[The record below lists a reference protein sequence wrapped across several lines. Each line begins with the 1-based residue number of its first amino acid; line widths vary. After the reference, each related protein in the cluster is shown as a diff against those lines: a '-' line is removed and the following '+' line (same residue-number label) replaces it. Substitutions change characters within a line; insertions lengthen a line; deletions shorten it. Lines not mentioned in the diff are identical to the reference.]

1 MKSSASVRLLLVT
14 TVLAPLVLGCSKSN
28 SGRIPV
34 YPTSGKVT
42 FKGQPVEG
50 AEIALYGLTPEL
62 AGPGT
67 VPPVGVTDA
76 SGVFYLRSFDPD
88 DGAPAGKFNVTIVW
102 PDAATSG
109 GDSEMQ
115 QRKDRL
121 QGRYSDPKKSGLT
134 VDVPEGGG
142 ELPPFEL

>member
-1 MKSSASVRLLLVT
+1 MCESEFRSHSRVSDQRQVD
-14 TVLAPLVLGCSKSN
+14 
-28 SGRIPV
+28 
-34 YPTSGKVT
+34 
-42 FKGQPVEG
+42 FEG
-50 AEIALYGLTPEL
+50 ATSRSAEVAFYSSTPEL
-62 AGPGT
+62 TGPGT

-76 SGVFYLRSFDPD
+76 SGVFHLRSYDPD
-88 DGAPAGKFNVTIVW
+88 DGAPAGKFNVTIIW
-102 PDAATSG
+102 PEATASG

-121 QGRYSDPKKSGLT
+121 QGRYADPEKSRLS

>member
-1 MKSSASVRLLLVT
+1 MKSSVSVRKLLVT
-14 TVLAPLVLGCSKSN
+14 AVSALLVLGCAKAN

-34 YPTSGKVT
+34 YPTSGKLT
-42 FKGQPVEG
+42 LKGQPVEG
-50 AEIALYGLTPEL
+50 AEVAFYSSTPEL
-62 AGPGT
+62 TGPGT

-76 SGVFYLRSFDPD
+76 SGVFHLRSYDPD
-88 DGAPAGKFNVTIVW
+88 DGAPAGKFNVTIIW
-102 PDAATSG
+102 PEATASG

-121 QGRYSDPKKSGLT
+121 QGRYADPVKSGLA
-134 VDVPEGGG
+134 VDVSEGGG